1 MILGRKRILELIER
15 GVIRIEPF
23 DPSQVGPASIDLTLG
38 NVFRILSDGD
48 PVDVRDDSFDPS
60 RYGELIEVP
69 DGSYISLEPGT
80 FVLGITRERISLPPT
95 IMGIL
100 SGRSRFAR
108 MGLMVHV
115 SSSVVQPGSNNK
127 QVLEIANLG
136 CRTVRLYPG
145 VRICQIV
152 LLQVDGAEPLSD
164 RYQGQKTP

>member
-23 DPSQVGPASIDLTLG
+23 DPSQVGPASVDLTLG
-38 NVFRILSDGD
+38 NLFRILRDG
-48 PVDVRDDSFDPS
+48 PPLAIKDDSFDPS
-60 RYGELIEVP
+60 KYGELIEVP
-69 DGSYISLEPGT
+69 DGSYLSLEPGA

-108 MGLMVHV
+108 VGLMVHV
-115 SSSVVQPGSNNK
+115 SSSIVQPGSNNR

-136 CRTVRLYPG
+136 NRTIRLYPG

-152 LLQVDGAEPLSD
+152 LLQVDGGEPFSD
-164 RYQGQKTP
+164 RYQGQETP